1 MLTVDFE
8 RWPVGPGDLVLDVG
22 CGGGRHSFAALKA
35 GAGVVS
41 MDLKPIVLR
50 EVAEMLAAL
59 VESGEVGGQLAAT
72 ARADVL
78 RLPFPDDTFD
88 CVIASEVLEHIAS
101 DADAIAEIA
110 RVLKPGGRVAVT
122 VPRAWP
128 ERVCWALSHEYRSS
142 SGGHVRI
149 YRASELTRKLEK
161 AGLRARETH
170 HAHAL
175 HSPYWW
181 LKCVFGVNNERAAV
195 PRIYHSFLVWELTHR
210 PAVTRLFERA
220 LDPVLGKSLVV
231 YLEKDGVA
239 SA

>member
-8 RWPVGPGDLVLDVG
+8 RWPVGPADLVLDVG

-35 GAGVVS
+35 GAAVVS
-41 MDLKPIVLR
+41 IDLKPTVLR
-50 EVAEMLAAL
+50 EVADMSAAL
-59 VESGEVGGQLAAT
+59 VESGQVGGQLAAT

-78 RLPFPDDTFD
+78 RLPFPEATFD
-88 CVIASEVLEHIAS
+88 CVIASEILEHIAS
-101 DADAIAEIA
+101 DGDAIKEIA

-128 ERVCWALSHEYRSS
+128 ERVCWALSREYRSS
-142 SGGHVRI
+142 PGGHVRI
-149 YRASELTRKLEK
+149 YRAEELTRKLEG
-161 AGLRARETH
+161 AGLRPRASH

-181 LKCVFGVNNERAAV
+181 LKCVFGVNNERAPV

-210 PAVTRLFERA
+210 PAFTRLFERA
-220 LDPVLGKSLVV
+220 LDPLLGKSFVV
-231 YLEKDGVA
+231 YLEKEGA
-239 SA
+239 K